1 MSNEWDDVKRTAEE
15 IELEI
20 HLAGMD
26 VRDRWRDLKP
36 RLEQLLARSSK
47 RASEAIDRELVSMRD
62 ALQRLRSDLAAKR

>member
-36 RLEQLLARSSK
+36 RLEKLLARSSK